1 MVIELKNIVKRF
13 GQNTVVNH
21 VDLTIGDGEFFTLL
35 GPSGCGK
42 TTLLRMIAGFNDPD
56 EGDILFGG
64 ESILHLPAHKRD
76 TGMVFQ
82 NYALFPHLS
91 VEENVAYGLR
101 ARGIKGQEV
110 KDRVKDILEAVQLG
124 DMASRYPRQ
133 LSGGQQQRVALAR
146 ALVIRP
152 RVLLMDEPL
161 SNLDAKLRV
170 SMREE
175 IRRIQ
180 QNLGI
185 TTVYVTHD
193 QEEAMAVSD
202 RIAIFYA
209 GHLQQVASPAAI
221 YFTPA
226 NRFTAEFMGSCNI
239 LETQCTAFDAASE
252 TAKAVSAAI
261 AEEGVIRLLYL
272 EPALGK
278 EAGLPAVQEFSS
290 PALGHIYGVLLE
302 RIARGSPI
310 STAALSEELSGE
322 EMSLLVSIL
331 QKPELLSKASQTLRD
346 YINKMREQS
355 AGGSMDLRDLLAS
368 RQEKEKDMRDKYG
381 R

>member
-239 LETQCTAFDAASE
+239 LETQCVAFDAATE
-252 TAKAVSAAI
+252 TARAVSG
-261 AEEGVIRLLYL
+261 GVEFTFRAKDAVAGESLPIMLRPDWIELATADAVNRFPGVVRERMFLGDCIVYQI
-272 EPALGK
+272 EALGRTLRVDTSSVNHGK
-278 EAGLPAVQEFSS
+278 MLEIGEAV
-290 PALGHIYGVLLE
+290 
-302 RIARGSPI
+302 
-310 STAALSEELSGE
+310 ELSFAYE
-322 EMSLLVSIL
+322 SPVTVR
-331 QKPELLSKASQTLRD
+331 K
-346 YINKMREQS
+346 
-355 AGGSMDLRDLLAS
+355 
-368 RQEKEKDMRDKYG
+368 
-381 R
+381 